1 MINDSKT
8 PQDSPEI
15 RVAVS
20 EEVLSVGTRMVET
33 GRGVRVHK
41 SVVSERVLVEETL
54 AQEDIE
60 VRRVLVERT
69 LEAGESLPTTR
80 YEGQTLVVPIF
91 EEVLVVERRMRLKEE
106 LHITRVHREESY
118 VETVM
123 LKTEQVSIERF
134 DDSGTS

>member
-1 MINDSKT
+1 MINDSKI
-8 PQDSPEI
+8 PPDSSEV
-15 RVAVS
+15 RVPLS
-20 EEVLSVGTRMVET
+20 EEILSVGTRVVET

-41 SVVSERVLVEETL
+41 TVLSEPVLVEETL

-60 VRRVLVERT
+60 VQHVLVGRT
-69 LEAGESLPTTR
+69 LESGESLPATR
-80 YEGQTLVVPIF
+80 YEGETLIVPIF

-118 VETVM
+118 VETVV

-134 DDSGTS
+134 DDNGTS